1 MNFGR
6 VVGTY
11 LAWLLI
17 AALPS
22 CAHERRTAERPPPV
36 AAAPT
41 PAEQS
46 QGALQAAAQDQRE
59 LADQLKRLED
69 ARNQVVAAQQQL
81 RLAQTREE
89 QERAKADQLQQRVS
103 QRLQQA
109 NQRAA
114 QAQAAAEQAQGIQNV
129 AGYVLQATPSR
140 VVLQAQSGQT
150 YSFKVDPRTRVLVGT
165 EQRSV
170 DDIQQ
175 GADAQV
181 AFDAR
186 ADQPTALTIRV
197 TPVGPQRS
205 PATNPVE
212 GPPLA
217 PAR

>member
-1 MNFGR
+1 MNYGR
-6 VVGTY
+6 VVGTHV
-11 LAWLLI
+11 AWLLI

-22 CAHERRTAERPPPV
+22 CAHKEKKAERPPPA
-36 AAAPT
+36 AAAPS

-46 QGALQAAAQDQRE
+46 QTALQAAAQDQRE
-59 LADQLKRLED
+59 LADQLKRVED
-69 ARNQVVAAQQQL
+69 AHNQVVATQQQL
-81 RLAQTREE
+81 RQAQTREE
-89 QERAKADQLQQRVS
+89 QERVKAEQLQQRVS

-109 NQRAA
+109 NQSAA

-150 YSFKVDPRTRVLVGT
+150 YSFKIDPRTKVLVGT

-170 DDIQQ
+170 SDIQQ
-175 GADAQV
+175 GADAQI
-181 AFDAR
+181 AYDAR

-197 TPVGPQRS
+197 TPVGTQRS
-205 PATNPVE
+205 PAANPLE
-212 GPPLA
+212 GPPPS